1 MRYTSYFNS
10 FHPGPAMGRDI
21 LKQHHKNIR

>member
-10 FHPGPAMGRDI
+10 FHPGPLLDRDT